1 VEAEIESQVFQQKRQ
16 QISSIPSIEFQTSFE
31 ELCNKHE
38 LLATRIEKID
48 SLLQLTLGDRL
59 AVVGNRKYS
68 QILVTRLCVNALLSS
83 LTKKKNQ
90 QERSR
95 YFYTPNVIVVDA
107 GNSMDFY
114 QYVNF
119 ARQYFR
125 RDVISRVL
133 NNTILTRCFTVYQ
146 LADIVINQL
155 PKVIQQYE
163 AKLVVVSD
171 LLDMFVRDPQIETN
185 EATYLINEIV
195 NSITRSK
202 ALEDVLVIVSLPFR
216 NVSSNSDNVKPCISY
231 NKMVHTRFDKSIEIT
246 DIENSVI
253 DIKMRNNSKKTRD
266 FCNGKLL
273 SINKSDLL
281 TVSAPTK

>member
-1 VEAEIESQVFQQKRQ
+1 MEAELESQVFQQKRQ
-16 QISSIPSIEFQTSFE
+16 QISSIPSIKFQTSFE

-38 LLATRIEKID
+38 LLATGIEKID

-83 LTKKKNQ
+83 PTKKKNQ

-95 YFYTPNVIVVDA
+95 YFYTPNVLVVDA

-216 NVSSNSDNVKPCISY
+216 NVSSNSDNVKPYISY

-266 FCNGKLL
+266 SCNGKLL

>member
-1 VEAEIESQVFQQKRQ
+1 
-16 QISSIPSIEFQTSFE
+16 
-31 ELCNKHE
+31 
-38 LLATRIEKID
+38 
-48 SLLQLTLGDRL
+48 
-59 AVVGNRKYS
+59 
-68 QILVTRLCVNALLSS
+68 
-83 LTKKKNQ
+83 
-90 QERSR
+90 
-95 YFYTPNVIVVDA
+95 
-107 GNSMDFY
+107 MDFY

-246 DIENSVI
+246 DIENNVI

-266 FCNGKLL
+266 FCNGKFL